1 MFMILRRKTLKQAQ
15 LSLHKVLHP
24 HSHQKPVLRIILCNA
39 IYEIKVSSPAQWR
52 IQWVNWYVLVC
63 CGYIIT
69 AYSFDRTFH
78 NVVFSSQ
85 LVTHVGNTL
94 IIVIIIHYIISI
106 IIQCV
111 ATSIDSSLLIRYFN
125 AKSPFAFNVIL
136 STCEACGH
144 VIRVAVLLL
153 CPLKALITAVGIYNK
168 YWTVETF
175 STSFLLTTTRLLCA
189 DITL

>member
-1 MFMILRRKTLKQAQ
+1 MFMIFRRKTLKQAQ

-69 AYSFDRTFH
+69 TTA
-78 NVVFSSQ
+78 
-85 LVTHVGNTL
+85 LVEHSIMLCSHLSWPHMLETL
-94 IIVIIIHYIISI
+94 LSLSLLSIYIISI

-111 ATSIDSSLLIRYFN
+111 ATSTDSSLLIRYLM
-125 AKSPFAFNVIL
+125 L
-136 STCEACGH
+136 S
-144 VIRVAVLLL
+144 LLL
-153 CPLKALITAVGIYNK
+153 LSMQYCLHVRPVGMLSEWLY
-168 YWTVETF
+168 YCYVP
-175 STSFLLTTTRLLCA
+175 
-189 DITL
+189 